1 MTDRKAKRSRVILND
16 GTWDCSLCTYKNPC
30 VAFRC
35 EMCDSRKGTATRKPK
50 LVLSGHV
57 EQLPR
62 SKRKT
67 DDDYSSDPSTTDDTD
82 GQDDDDDDDEEFQH
96 EERKNIHSNNNNNN
110 HTRRSFPN
118 DHFNESISSPA
129 SSTTTTR
136 SYRSASPSSSSKIN
150 DPSKISTT
158 KKRPTIGSLS
168 RSTKSI
174 SIPITNKKPNHEND
188 QKKII
193 KHQSSKSKDPK
204 QRQSNDNNQ
213 KIKVTSNERNKKNDV
228 QKKKKKIKLSSLS
241 SMSSSSST
249 SSNSSSTHTTTT
261 ITVDGV
267 SVRITELVNNKND
280 SLTTNDT
287 FNNGNNPSRAS
298 SSSPAD
304 QSRSYN
310 NDQISL
316 SSSLIGSIDETVDPC
331 ENFYEFVCGT
341 QLKNTK
347 ISNDANSQDIFVTLE
362 TRLQDAIIGREYVN
376 HAFPLIVLLFA
387 DLLTLSTSNN
397 TNIPK
402 AVLNAQ
408 RLFASCVNE
417 TAIMA
422 DSVNVLLSFVN
433 TELGGWPILQGPMW
447 DDATFNF
454 SQLLLKLAEYSSD
467 VIYIAGTEID
477 EMNSSVQ
484 AIRIGQSDLGLLDR
498 SYYVNESDV
507 TKAYRQFIQNFAL
520 ALATDR
526 SMINND
532 VNDIFN
538 FEKTIATYHWT
549 LNEQIV
555 RHTETIHSTIGNLSS
570 AINTTFDFV
579 RHLRRLYLLANV
591 SLVDTD
597 VVIASELDY
606 LRNVSLIVDQQS
618 PRVLQNY
625 MVWRFM
631 MSRAWIIPR
640 RFRTIKQQFDQ
651 VFLGTTVEQVRA
663 MKCARYVNYN
673 MGFAVSKLYID
684 KYFDKDA
691 RIESIVMI
699 DNIRNQF
706 IDIINQSTW
715 MNSISKSRAIDKARA
730 INAKVGYPAYLDD
743 NNNTKLEKNYA
754 EYNFNSSFARN
765 VLLMLKLNAKKNLQ
779 VLRQLLDREEWIGYT
794 PTIVNAFYNPSFN
807 DISFPAGI
815 LQTPFFYKDA
825 PKYLNYGAIG
835 TIIGHEITHGFDNF
849 GGLYDKDGN
858 KILWWDNE
866 TLSAFNQRK
875 TCIIDQY
882 NNYTVTQI
890 DLPVNG
896 EQTQGENIADN
907 GGLKAAFA
915 AYQKWTH
922 IHRNLD
928 KKLPGLTK
936 YSVEQMFF
944 LNYGQIWCSKM
955 TDQYVRNLVLHDVH
969 SPSQFRILGST
980 SNFPEFDRVFGC
992 QPGQGNS
999 RVNKCTVW

>member
-347 ISNDANSQDIFVTLE
+347 IPNDANSQDIFVTLE

-538 FEKTIATYHWT
+538 FEKTIA
-549 LNEQIV
+549 
-555 RHTETIHSTIGNLSS
+555 
-570 AINTTFDFV
+570 TFDFV

-915 AYQKWTH
+915 RIGAHRVTQTPLSGTYRPAHEATH
-922 IHRNLD
+922 L
-928 KKLPGLTK
+928 
-936 YSVEQMFF
+936 
-944 LNYGQIWCSKM
+944 QIAS
-955 TDQYVRNLVLHDVH
+955 R
-969 SPSQFRILGST
+969 SAILL
-980 SNFPEFDRVFGC
+980 
-992 QPGQGNS
+992 
-999 RVNKCTVW
+999 

>member
-1 MTDRKAKRSRVILND
+1 
-16 GTWDCSLCTYKNPC
+16 
-30 VAFRC
+30 
-35 EMCDSRKGTATRKPK
+35 
-50 LVLSGHV
+50 
-57 EQLPR
+57 
-62 SKRKT
+62 
-67 DDDYSSDPSTTDDTD
+67 
-82 GQDDDDDDDEEFQH
+82 
-96 EERKNIHSNNNNNN
+96 
-110 HTRRSFPN
+110 
-118 DHFNESISSPA
+118 
-129 SSTTTTR
+129 
-136 SYRSASPSSSSKIN
+136 
-150 DPSKISTT
+150 
-158 KKRPTIGSLS
+158 
-168 RSTKSI
+168 
-174 SIPITNKKPNHEND
+174 
-188 QKKII
+188 
-193 KHQSSKSKDPK
+193 
-204 QRQSNDNNQ
+204 
-213 KIKVTSNERNKKNDV
+213 
-228 QKKKKKIKLSSLS
+228 
-241 SMSSSSST
+241 
-249 SSNSSSTHTTTT
+249 
-261 ITVDGV
+261 
-267 SVRITELVNNKND
+267 
-280 SLTTNDT
+280 
-287 FNNGNNPSRAS
+287 
-298 SSSPAD
+298 
-304 QSRSYN
+304 
-310 NDQISL
+310 
-316 SSSLIGSIDETVDPC
+316 
-331 ENFYEFVCGT
+331 
-341 QLKNTK
+341 
-347 ISNDANSQDIFVTLE
+347 
-362 TRLQDAIIGREYVN
+362 
-376 HAFPLIVLLFA
+376 
-387 DLLTLSTSNN
+387 
-397 TNIPK
+397 
-402 AVLNAQ
+402 
-408 RLFASCVNE
+408 
-417 TAIMA
+417 MA

-538 FEKTIATYHWT
+538 FEKTIA
-549 LNEQIV
+549 
-555 RHTETIHSTIGNLSS
+555 
-570 AINTTFDFV
+570 TFDFV

-915 AYQKWTH
+915 QKSSSINNHPFSLPKTNQSLDNKKPEIDQH
-922 IHRNLD
+922 NRRYSSIHVQRISRTSSNNSTTNLLPSYSNQSRYSRFDLQSMNSSSNNQEMSFWHPISSEQTNQLPSYVEKTTAMPCHMKRRSQSLNHEKNRFHTSARVQWISRLSSYRKKIIMPLRNPY
-928 KKLPGLTK
+928 KISPTP
-936 YSVEQMFF
+936 
-944 LNYGQIWCSKM
+944 
-955 TDQYVRNLVLHDVH
+955 VREESF
-969 SPSQFRILGST
+969 SPSSKVTRFSL
-980 SNFPEFDRVFGC
+980 E
-992 QPGQGNS
+992 
-999 RVNKCTVW
+999 